1 MVVDYQNSKIY
12 KIINDALPD
21 LVYYGSTVNTLSK
34 RFGQHKKKSNIC
46 SSKQLFDCDVKP
58 QIFLVESFPCNS
70 KDELKAKERWYIENN
85 VCVNKNIPNRT
96 STEYYID
103 NKEKILEN
111 QKQYYEDNKEKIT
124 VYRLDNKEKINEY
137 DKQYKIDN
145 KEEIKLQ
152 RAKHYQ
158 DNKERISA
166 KDKQYRLDNKERI
179 KIQKAKHYQDNKER
193 ILAKDKQY
201 RLDNKV

>member
-12 KIINDALPD
+12 KIINDALPE

-70 KDELKAKERWYIENN
+70 KIELNARERWHIENN
-85 VCVNKNIPNRT
+85 VCINKQIPNRT
-96 STEYYID
+96 KKEWCEN
-103 NKEKILEN
+103 NKG
-111 QKQYYEDNKEKIT
+111 
-124 VYRLDNKEKINEY
+124 KINEY
-137 DKQYKIDN
+137 VKQYKIDN

-166 KDKQYRLDNKERI
+166 KSKEHRLDNKERI

>member
-34 RFGQHKKKSNIC
+34 RFGEHKSKSNKC
-46 SSKQLFDCDVKP
+46 TSKQLFDCDVKP

-70 KDELKAKERWYIENN
+70 KIELNARERWHIENN
-85 VCVNKNIPNRT
+85 VCINKQIPNRT
-96 STEYYID
+96 KKEWCEN
-103 NKEKILEN
+103 NKG
-111 QKQYYEDNKEKIT
+111 
-124 VYRLDNKEKINEY
+124 KINEY
-137 DKQYKIDN
+137 VKQYKIDN

-158 DNKERISA
+158 DNKERLLTKA
-166 KDKQYRLDNKERI
+166 KQYKIDNKEMVKEKRAI
-179 KIQKAKHYQDNKER
+179 FYKKHK
-193 ILAKDKQY
+193 K
-201 RLDNKV
+201 